1 MNSLYDLGIEV
12 MKIRE
17 DINSIEVKGGANASL
32 IVSATN
38 RCNSIIEAI
47 NALVKRVKSDEEGD
61 SDGKQPD

>member
-17 DINSIEVKGGANASL
+17 SINSIEVKGEANAAL

-38 RCNSIIEAI
+38 RCDGIIEAI
-47 NALVKRVKSDEEGD
+47 NALVKRVKSDGEGD
-61 SDGKQPD
+61 SDGEQPD

>member
-17 DINSIEVKGGANASL
+17 SINSIEVKGEANAAL

-47 NALVKRVKSDEEGD
+47 NALVKRVKSDGEGD
-61 SDGKQPD
+61 SDGEQPD

>member
-17 DINSIEVKGGANASL
+17 SINSIEVKGETNAAL

-47 NALVKRVKSDEEGD
+47 NALVKRVKSDGEGD
-61 SDGKQPD
+61 SDGEQSD